1 MPLWGGSD
9 TAGFRQ
15 LSCLTPCCAMPAWAV
30 QRPQGL
36 AGWEGS
42 LSCFNSTG
50 GTDKLGRA
58 LLQVTTSSSAWG
70 AAWCSAAELAR
81 LLLCLC
87 SLPR

>member
-1 MPLWGGSD
+1 M
-9 TAGFRQ
+9 
-15 LSCLTPCCAMPAWAV
+15 
-30 QRPQGL
+30 
-36 AGWEGS
+36 
-42 LSCFNSTG
+42 SCFNSAG

-70 AAWCSAAELAR
+70 ATWCSAAELAR